1 MDRLMSFFAGI
12 SKEKYPNADM
22 NKPGSGAAGGGTGLC
37 FFPIIR
43 EVCSLSE
50 AMDKETA
57 AKNMTAAAEQVF
69 RLILSFREE

>member
-22 NKPGSGAAGGGTGLC
+22 NKPGSGAAGGPGFLL
-37 FFPIIR
+37 F
-43 EVCSLSE
+43 
-50 AMDKETA
+50 A

-69 RLILSFREE
+69 RLILSFREEE